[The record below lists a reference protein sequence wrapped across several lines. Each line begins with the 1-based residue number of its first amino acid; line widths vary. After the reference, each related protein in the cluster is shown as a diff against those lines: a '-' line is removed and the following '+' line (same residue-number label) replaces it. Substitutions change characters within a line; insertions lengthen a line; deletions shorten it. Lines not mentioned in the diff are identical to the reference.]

1 MATTSRTNIILFPL
15 AGVSTWTI
23 RRVQKAWR
31 RLIKAGDTSGWML
44 IEADSGSAEELI
56 AQMST
61 INTDSKILIA
71 GDDTKASGIA
81 FDAMRTGYIPVI
93 IGTAEYYRPTVEHL
107 YTGLI
112 TPANSSA
119 TAIAATLRMLL
130 TDPLRRAAMRDN
142 VTTNSIHNKY

>member
-1 MATTSRTNIILFPL
+1 MVTTPRTNIILFPF
-15 AGVSTWTI
+15 AGVSTRTI

-31 RLIKAGDTSGWML
+31 QLIKAGDTSGWML

-71 GDDTKASGIA
+71 GDDTKASVIA
-81 FDAMRTGYIPVI
+81 LDAMRAGYIPVI
-93 IGTAEYYRPTVEHL
+93 IGTAEDCCPTVEHL

-130 TDPLRRAAMRDN
+130 TDPHRRAAMRGNARDN
-142 VTTNSIHNKY
+142 TAKTV